1 MQKNNEKFSMVEI
14 CPIRNI
20 ISRFGDKWSLLI
32 ILILS
37 ENEKLRF
44 NQLGKLIP
52 DISTKVLSSTLKTL
66 EADNLVKRTVYPEV
80 PPRVEYNLTETGI
93 SLVPIINQLTQ
104 WALDNMK
111 PIIAHRKNMTII
123 LNVNKTTFGTMAFFL

>member
-1 MQKNNEKFSMVEI
+1 MRKNSEKNSIVEI
-14 CPIRNI
+14 CPIRHV

-32 ILILS
+32 ILLLN

-44 NQLGKLIP
+44 NQLGKMIP

-80 PPRVEYNLTETGI
+80 PPRVEYNLTKTGAN
-93 SLVPIINQLTQ
+93 LVPIINELTQ
-104 WALDNMK
+104 WAIENMK
-111 PIIAHRKNMTII
+111 PIVAHRKKYEQQTQCQ
-123 LNVNKTTFGTMAFFL
+123 

>member
-14 CPIRNI
+14 CPIRNV
-20 ISRFGDKWSLLI
+20 ISRFADKWSLLI

-44 NQLGKLIP
+44 NQLDKLIP

-111 PIIAHRKNMTII
+111 PIIAHRKKYDHHT
-123 LNVNKTTFGTMAFFL
+123 KCQ

>member
-20 ISRFGDKWSLLI
+20 ISRFGNKWSLLI

-111 PIIAHRKNMTII
+111 PIIAHRKKYDHHT
-123 LNVNKTTFGTMAFFL
+123 KCQ

>member
-111 PIIAHRKNMTII
+111 PIIAHRKKYDHHT
-123 LNVNKTTFGTMAFFL
+123 KCQ

>member
-14 CPIRNI
+14 CPIRNVV
-20 ISRFGDKWSLLI
+20 SRFGDKWSLLI

-111 PIIAHRKNMTII
+111 PIIAHRKKYDHHT
-123 LNVNKTTFGTMAFFL
+123 KCQ

>member
-1 MQKNNEKFSMVEI
+1 MQKNNEKFSIVEI
-14 CPIRNI
+14 CPIRNV

-111 PIIAHRKNMTII
+111 PIIAHRKKYDHHT
-123 LNVNKTTFGTMAFFL
+123 KCQ

>member
-14 CPIRNI
+14 CPIRNV

-44 NQLGKLIP
+44 NQLGKMIP

-80 PPRVEYNLTETGI
+80 PPRVEYNLTKTGA
-93 SLVPIINQLTQ
+93 SLVPIINELTQ
-104 WALDNMK
+104 WAIENMK
-111 PIIAHRKNMTII
+111 PIVAHRKKYEQQTQCQ
-123 LNVNKTTFGTMAFFL
+123 

>member
-14 CPIRNI
+14 CPIRNV

-66 EADNLVKRTVYPEV
+66 EADNLIKRTVYPEV

-93 SLVPIINQLTQ
+93 RLVPIINQLTQ

-111 PIIAHRKNMTII
+111 PIIAHRKKYDHHT
-123 LNVNKTTFGTMAFFL
+123 KCQ

>member
-14 CPIRNI
+14 CPIRNV

-32 ILILS
+32 ILILR

-66 EADNLVKRTVYPEV
+66 EADNLIKRTVYPEV

-111 PIIAHRKNMTII
+111 PIIAHRKKYDHHT
-123 LNVNKTTFGTMAFFL
+123 KCQ

>member
-1 MQKNNEKFSMVEI
+1 MPKNNEKFSMVEI

-66 EADNLVKRTVYPEV
+66 EADNLIKRTVYPEV

-111 PIIAHRKNMTII
+111 PIIAHRKKYDHHT
-123 LNVNKTTFGTMAFFL
+123 KCQ

>member
-1 MQKNNEKFSMVEI
+1 MQKNNEKFSIVEI
-14 CPIRNI
+14 CPIRNV

-44 NQLGKLIP
+44 NQLDKLIP

-111 PIIAHRKNMTII
+111 PIIAHRKKYDHHT
-123 LNVNKTTFGTMAFFL
+123 KCQ

>member
-1 MQKNNEKFSMVEI
+1 MRKNSEKNSIIEI
-14 CPIRNI
+14 CPIRNV

-32 ILILS
+32 ILLLN

-44 NQLGKLIP
+44 NQLGKMIP

-80 PPRVEYNLTETGI
+80 PPRVEYNLTKTGA
-93 SLVPIINQLTQ
+93 SLVPIINELTQ
-104 WALDNMK
+104 WATENMK
-111 PIIAHRKNMTII
+111 PIVAHRKKYEQQTQCQ
-123 LNVNKTTFGTMAFFL
+123 

>member
-1 MQKNNEKFSMVEI
+1 MKKNSEKNSIVEI
-14 CPIRNI
+14 CPIRNV

-32 ILILS
+32 ILLLN

-44 NQLGKLIP
+44 NQLDKLIP

-111 PIIAHRKNMTII
+111 PIIAHRKKYDHHT
-123 LNVNKTTFGTMAFFL
+123 KCQ

>member
-1 MQKNNEKFSMVEI
+1 MRKNSEKNSIVEI
-14 CPIRNI
+14 CPIRNV

-32 ILILS
+32 ILLLN

-44 NQLGKLIP
+44 NQLGKMIP

-80 PPRVEYNLTETGI
+80 PPRVEYNLTKTGAN
-93 SLVPIINQLTQ
+93 LVPIINELTQ
-104 WALDNMK
+104 WAIENMK
-111 PIIAHRKNMTII
+111 PIVAHRKKYEQQTQCQ
-123 LNVNKTTFGTMAFFL
+123 

>member
-66 EADNLVKRTVYPEV
+66 EADNLIKRTVYPEV

-111 PIIAHRKNMTII
+111 SIITHRKKYDHHT
-123 LNVNKTTFGTMAFFL
+123 KCQ

>member
-1 MQKNNEKFSMVEI
+1 MRKNSEKNSIVEI
-14 CPIRNI
+14 CPIRNV

-32 ILILS
+32 ILLLN

-44 NQLGKLIP
+44 NQLGKMIP

-80 PPRVEYNLTETGI
+80 PPRVEYNLTKTGA
-93 SLVPIINQLTQ
+93 SLVPIINELTQ
-104 WALDNMK
+104 WAIENME
-111 PIIAHRKNMTII
+111 PIVAHRKKYEQQTQCQ
-123 LNVNKTTFGTMAFFL
+123 

>member
-1 MQKNNEKFSMVEI
+1 MVEI
-14 CPIRNI
+14 CPIRNV

-111 PIIAHRKNMTII
+111 PIIVHRKKYDHHT
-123 LNVNKTTFGTMAFFL
+123 KCQ

>member
-111 PIIAHRKNMTII
+111 PIVAHRKKYEQQTQCQ
-123 LNVNKTTFGTMAFFL
+123 

>member
-14 CPIRNI
+14 CPIRNV

-80 PPRVEYNLTETGI
+80 PPRVEYNLTKTGT
-93 SLVPIINQLTQ
+93 SLVPIINDLTQ
-104 WALDNMK
+104 WAIENMK
-111 PIIAHRKNMTII
+111 PIVAHRKKYEQQTQRQ
-123 LNVNKTTFGTMAFFL
+123 

>member
-66 EADNLVKRTVYPEV
+66 EADNLIKRTVYPEV

-111 PIIAHRKNMTII
+111 PIIAHRKKYDHHT
-123 LNVNKTTFGTMAFFL
+123 KCQ

>member
-1 MQKNNEKFSMVEI
+1 MVEI
-14 CPIRNI
+14 CPIRNV

-37 ENEKLRF
+37 ENKKLRF
-44 NQLGKLIP
+44 NQLDKLIP

-111 PIIAHRKNMTII
+111 PIIAHRKKYDHHT
-123 LNVNKTTFGTMAFFL
+123 KCQ

>member
-1 MQKNNEKFSMVEI
+1 MRKNSEKNSIVEI
-14 CPIRNI
+14 CPIRNV

-111 PIIAHRKNMTII
+111 PIIAHRKKYDHHT
-123 LNVNKTTFGTMAFFL
+123 KCQ

>member
-1 MQKNNEKFSMVEI
+1 MRKNSEKNSIVEI
-14 CPIRNI
+14 CPIRNV

-32 ILILS
+32 ILLLN

-44 NQLGKLIP
+44 NQLGKMIP

-80 PPRVEYNLTETGI
+80 PPRVEYNLTKTGA
-93 SLVPIINQLTQ
+93 SLVPIINELTK
-104 WALDNMK
+104 WAIENMK
-111 PIIAHRKNMTII
+111 PIVAHRKKYEQQTQCQ
-123 LNVNKTTFGTMAFFL
+123 

>member
-14 CPIRNI
+14 CPIRNVV
-20 ISRFGDKWSLLI
+20 SRFGDKWSLLI

-44 NQLGKLIP
+44 NQLDKLIP

-111 PIIAHRKNMTII
+111 PIIAHRKKYDHHT
-123 LNVNKTTFGTMAFFL
+123 KCQ

>member
-1 MQKNNEKFSMVEI
+1 MVEI
-14 CPIRNI
+14 CPIRNV
-20 ISRFGDKWSLLI
+20 ISRFGDNWSLVM

-37 ENEKLRF
+37 EIEKLRF
-44 NQLGKLIP
+44 NQLDKLIP

-111 PIIAHRKNMTII
+111 PIIAHRKKYDHHT
-123 LNVNKTTFGTMAFFL
+123 KCQ

>member
-111 PIIAHRKNMTII
+111 PIIAHRKKYDHHT
-123 LNVNKTTFGTMAFFL
+123 KRQ

>member
-1 MQKNNEKFSMVEI
+1 MVEI

-111 PIIAHRKNMTII
+111 PIIAHRKKYDHNT
-123 LNVNKTTFGTMAFFL
+123 KCQ

>member
-14 CPIRNI
+14 CPIRNV

-111 PIIAHRKNMTII
+111 PIIAHRKKYDHHT
-123 LNVNKTTFGTMAFFL
+123 KCQ

>member
-14 CPIRNI
+14 CPIRNV

-66 EADNLVKRTVYPEV
+66 EADNLIKRTVYPEV

-104 WALDNMK
+104 WALDIMK
-111 PIIAHRKNMTII
+111 PIIAHRKKYDHHT
-123 LNVNKTTFGTMAFFL
+123 KCQ

>member
-1 MQKNNEKFSMVEI
+1 MQKNNEKFSVVEI
-14 CPIRNI
+14 CPIRNV

-66 EADNLVKRTVYPEV
+66 EADNLIKRTVYPEV

-111 PIIAHRKNMTII
+111 PIIAHRKKYDHHT
-123 LNVNKTTFGTMAFFL
+123 KCQ

>member
-14 CPIRNI
+14 CPIRNV

-66 EADNLVKRTVYPEV
+66 EADNLIKRTVYPEV
-80 PPRVEYNLTETGI
+80 PPRIEYNLTETGI

-111 PIIAHRKNMTII
+111 PIIAHRKKYDHHT
-123 LNVNKTTFGTMAFFL
+123 KCQ

>member
-1 MQKNNEKFSMVEI
+1 MQKDNEKFSMVEI
-14 CPIRNI
+14 CPIRNV

-44 NQLGKLIP
+44 NQLDKLIP

-111 PIIAHRKNMTII
+111 PIIAHRKKYDHHT
-123 LNVNKTTFGTMAFFL
+123 KCQ

>member
-14 CPIRNI
+14 CPIRNV
-20 ISRFGDKWSLLI
+20 ISRFGDKWSLLT

-111 PIIAHRKNMTII
+111 PIIAHRKKYDHHT
-123 LNVNKTTFGTMAFFL
+123 KCQ